1 MSHLLIHRGL
11 AKRNFTENTISSF
24 RYCFKKKYGI
34 ETDIHCTKDGKIVCF
49 HDFNLKSKFKINKS
63 LKNLKY
69 QDLLKISKAKKKPI
83 PLLNDL
89 IKLSKNKRFLMLE
102 IKPLFSKENLKVL
115 LKEIKKLKNY
125 SLTSFK
131 EKNIINL
138 YKLKKDL
145 NLGLLIPST
154 FTFKKIIKKSK
165 KKYVKFLVLEKKFL
179 KEKKLN
185 VIRKKIYFYT
195 IKDKKLFNQFSNK
208 NLIFEN
214 LYL

>member
-1 MSHLLIHRGL
+1 MGHLLIHRGL
-11 AKRNFTENTISSF
+11 AKKSFTENTISAF
-24 RYCFKKKYGI
+24 RYCFKKEYGI
-34 ETDIHCTKDGKIVCF
+34 ETDIHCTKDSKIVCF
-49 HDFNLKSKFKINKS
+49 HDFNLKGKFKINKP
-63 LKNLKY
+63 LKNIKY

-102 IKPLFSKENLKVL
+102 IKPLFSKENRKTL
-115 LKEIKKLKNY
+115 LKEIKNLKNY

-138 YKLKKDL
+138 YKMKKSL

-154 FTFKKIIKKSK
+154 FTFNRIIQKTK
-165 KKYVKFLVLEKKFL
+165 KKYVKFLVLEKNFL
-179 KEKKLN
+179 REKKLSK
-185 VIRKKIYFYT
+185 IRKRIYFYT
-195 IKDKKLFNQFSNK
+195 IKDKKLFNQFNNK

-214 LYL
+214 L

>member
-1 MSHLLIHRGL
+1 MAHLLIHRGL
-11 AKRNFTENTISSF
+11 AKKKFTENTISAF

-34 ETDIHCTKDGKIVCF
+34 ETDIHLTKDGKIVCY
-49 HDFNLKSKFKINKS
+49 HDFNLRSKFKINKY

-69 QDLLKISKAKKKPI
+69 QDLLKISRAKKKPI

-102 IKPLFSKENLKVL
+102 IKPLFTKENLKVL
-115 LKEIKKLKNY
+115 LKEIKNLKNY
-125 SLTSFK
+125 SITSFK

-138 YKLKKDL
+138 YKIKQNL

-154 FTFKKIIKKSK
+154 FSFNKIVEKSK
-165 KKYVKFLVLEKKFL
+165 KKHVKFLVLQKNFL
-179 KEKKLN
+179 KEKKIN
-185 VIRKKIYFYT
+185 KIKKKIYFYT
-195 IKDKKLFNQFSNK
+195 IKDKKLFNQFNNK

-214 LYL
+214 L

>member
-1 MSHLLIHRGL
+1 MGHLLIHRGL
-11 AKRNFTENTISSF
+11 AKKSFTENTISAF
-24 RYCFKKKYGI
+24 RYCFKKEYGI
-34 ETDIHCTKDGKIVCF
+34 ETDIHCTKDSKIVCF
-49 HDFNLKSKFKINKS
+49 HDFNLKGKFKINKS
-63 LKNLKY
+63 LKNIKY

-102 IKPLFSKENLKVL
+102 IKPIFTKKNLKVL
-115 LKEIKKLKNY
+115 LKEIKNLKSY
-125 SLTSFK
+125 SVTSFK

-138 YKLKKDL
+138 YKMKRNL

-154 FTFKKIIKKSK
+154 FTFSRIIVKSK
-165 KKYVKFLVLEKKFL
+165 KKHVKFLVLEKRFL

-185 VIRKKIYFYT
+185 KIKKKIYFYT
-195 IKDKKLFNQFSNK
+195 IRNKKLFNQFNNK

-214 LYL
+214 L

>member
-1 MSHLLIHRGL
+1 MGHLLIHRGL
-11 AKRNFTENTISSF
+11 AKKNFSENTITAF

-34 ETDIHCTKDGKIVCF
+34 ETDIHCTKDNKIICF
-49 HDFNLKSKFKINKS
+49 HDFNLKNKFKINK
-63 LKNLKY
+63 LIKKTNYKE
-69 QDLLKISKAKKKPI
+69 LLKISKSKKKPI
-83 PLLNDL
+83 PLLKDL
-89 IKLSKNKRFLMLE
+89 KKLSKNKKFLMLE
-102 IKPLFSKENLKVL
+102 IKPLFSKKNIKVL
-115 LKEIKKLKNY
+115 LNEIKKLKNY

-138 YKLKKDL
+138 YKIKKNL

-154 FTFKKIIKKSK
+154 FTFKKILEKSK

-185 VIRKKIYFYT
+185 KLKKKTYFYT
-195 IKDKKLFNQFSNK
+195 IRDKKLFNQFKNK

-214 LYL
+214 L